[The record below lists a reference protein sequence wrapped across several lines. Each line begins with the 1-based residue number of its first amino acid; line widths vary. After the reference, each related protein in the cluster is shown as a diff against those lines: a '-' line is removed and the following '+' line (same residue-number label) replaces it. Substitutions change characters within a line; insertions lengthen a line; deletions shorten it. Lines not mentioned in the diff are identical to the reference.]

1 MHYNEWKA
9 KRRREEAEAAN
20 NPFEP
25 SSEGTPPP
33 PPPPDG
39 SEDFQ
44 WNEDRDRAIQELL
57 ETTVPG
63 TLPAVHLQI
72 QTIRHGLIE
81 KTIPAERAQQL
92 LAEVDKYLTDL
103 IRKEEAKVP
112 IDHPEV
118 SKAREEKLKA
128 LYAWRESAGSLREYS
143 NEERSVYLDVAA
155 YAADQGSAFLATAR
169 RLLLQCE
176 PEPEEEELED

>member
-1 MHYNEWKA
+1 MHYEEWK
-9 KRRREEAEAAN
+9 KRRRQEAEAEEM
-20 NPFEP
+20 PFEP
-25 SSEGTPPP
+25 TAEGAEPPP
-33 PPPPDG
+33 PAPDG

-44 WNEDRDRAIQELL
+44 WNEDRDRAIQDLL

-81 KTIPAERAQQL
+81 KTIVSERANQL
-92 LAEVDKYLTDL
+92 LAEVDGYLNDL
-103 IRKEEAKVP
+103 IRKEETKVV

-118 SKAREEKLKA
+118 SKARDEKLKA
-128 LYAWRESAGSLREYS
+128 LYAWRESAGSLREYAR
-143 NEERSVYLDVAA
+143 EDRQVFLDVAA

-176 PEPEEEELED
+176 PEPEED

>member
-1 MHYNEWKA
+1 MHYEEWKK
-9 KRRREEAEAAN
+9 KRRREEAEAEA

-25 SSEGTPPP
+25 SSAAEAVPA
-33 PPPPDG
+33 PPDG

-44 WNEDRDRAIQELL
+44 WNEERDRAIQELL

-72 QTIRHGLIE
+72 QIIRNALIE
-81 KTIPAERAQQL
+81 KTIATERAHQL
-92 LAEVDKYLTDL
+92 LSEVDAYLTGL

-112 IDHPEV
+112 VDHPEV
-118 SKAREEKLKA
+118 SKARDEKLKA
-128 LYAWRESAGSLREYS
+128 LYAWRESSGSLREYS
-143 NEERSVYLDVAA
+143 TEERSVYLDVAA

-176 PEPEEEELED
+176 PEPEEED

>member
-1 MHYNEWKA
+1 MHYEEWKK
-9 KRRREEAEAAN
+9 KRRREEAEAEA

-25 SSEGTPPP
+25 SSAVEAV

-44 WNEDRDRAIQELL
+44 WNEERDRAIQELL

-72 QTIRHGLIE
+72 QIIRNGLIE
-81 KTIPAERAQQL
+81 KTIATERVHQL
-92 LAEVDKYLTDL
+92 LSEVDAYLTGL
-103 IRKEEAKVP
+103 IRKEEAKVTV
-112 IDHPEV
+112 DHPEV

-128 LYAWRESAGSLREYS
+128 LYAWRESSGSLREYS

-176 PEPEEEELED
+176 PEPEED

>member
-1 MHYNEWKA
+1 MHYEEWK
-9 KRRREEAEAAN
+9 KRRRQEAEAEDAHL
-20 NPFEP
+20 EP
-25 SSEGTPPP
+25 SAEAAAAAPTA
-33 PPPPDG
+33 PDG

-44 WNEDRDRAIQELL
+44 WNEDRDRAIQDLL

-72 QTIRHGLIE
+72 QMIRHGLIE
-81 KTIPAERAQQL
+81 KTIVKERAHQL
-92 LAEVDKYLTDL
+92 LGEVEGYLNDL
-103 IRKEEAKVP
+103 IHKEESKYV

-118 SKAREEKLKA
+118 SKARDEKLKA
-128 LYAWRESAGSLREYS
+128 LYAWRESAGSLREYA
-143 NEERSVYLDVAA
+143 NEDRQVFLEVAA

-176 PEPEEEELED
+176 PEPEDEEDQ

>member
-1 MHYNEWKA
+1 MHYEEWKA
-9 KRRREEAEAAN
+9 KKRREEAQAEAQ
-20 NPFEP
+20 PFEP
-25 SSEGTPPP
+25 AAEGAEAPPP
-33 PPPPDG
+33 APDG

-81 KTIPAERAQQL
+81 KTVAPERAQQL
-92 LAEVDKYLTDL
+92 LLEVDHYLTDL

-112 IDHPEV
+112 IDHPDV

-128 LYAWRESAGSLREYS
+128 LYAWRESSSSLGEYS
-143 NEERSVYLDVAA
+143 REERQVFLDVAA

-176 PEPEEEELED
+176 PEPEDDDQ

>member
-1 MHYNEWKA
+1 MHYEEWKA
-9 KRRREEAEAAN
+9 KKRREEAEAQA

-25 SSEGTPPP
+25 AAAGAEAS

-63 TLPAVHLQI
+63 TLPAVHVQI
-72 QTIRHGLIE
+72 QMIRHGLIE
-81 KTIPAERAQQL
+81 KTVAPERARQL
-92 LAEVDKYLTDL
+92 LSEVDQYLTDL

-112 IDHPEV
+112 IDHPDV

-128 LYAWRESAGSLREYS
+128 LYAWRESSGSLSQYS
-143 NEERSVYLDVAA
+143 QEDRQVFLDVAA

-176 PEPEEEELED
+176 PEPEDQ

>member
-1 MHYNEWKA
+1 MHYEEWKA
-9 KRRREEAEAAN
+9 KKRREEAEVEAA
-20 NPFEP
+20 PFEP
-25 SSEGTPPP
+25 TSEGAAAPPP
-33 PPPPDG
+33 APDG

-72 QTIRHGLIE
+72 QTIRNGLIE
-81 KTIPAERAQQL
+81 KKIETDRARQL
-92 LAEVDKYLTDL
+92 LAEVDQYLTDL
-103 IRKEEAKVP
+103 IRKEEAKIP
-112 IDHPEV
+112 IDHPDV

-128 LYAWRESAGSLREYS
+128 LYAWRESSGSLREYAQ
-143 NEERSVYLDVAA
+143 EERQVYLDVAA

-176 PEPEEEELED
+176 PEPDPEE

>member
-9 KRRREEAEAAN
+9 KRRREEAEAAAHA
-20 NPFEP
+20 FEP
-25 SSEGTPPP
+25 AAEGAPPP

-72 QTIRHGLIE
+72 QAIRHGLIE
-81 KTIPAERAQQL
+81 KTLASERAHQL
-92 LAEVDKYLTDL
+92 LTEVDIYLTSL
-103 IRKEEAKVP
+103 IKKEEAKVP

-128 LYAWRESAGSLREYS
+128 LYAWRESSGSLREYS
-143 NEERSVYLDVAA
+143 NEERTVYLDVAA

-176 PEPEEEELED
+176 PEPEDEEGEE